1 MEGKPAVNERRR
13 RLASL
18 MDYGLSPYHLSII
31 CMLHAALTSEKLSLE
46 PAKAGASE
54 VVLPPRSPRGTS

>member
-18 MDYGLSPYHLSII
+18 MDYGLSPYHLSMI
-31 CMLHAALTSEKLSLE
+31 CMLHAALTREKLPPE

-54 VVLPPRSPRGTS
+54 VVLPLRSPRGTS